1 MLVLSLL
8 FHGVLFSVLFWV
20 PGYNSSGL
28 KMNEAVYEVN
38 LVDASKINMPGENKS
53 TPAVK
58 QSDKSTTAADS
69 RQARRISSISN
80 KKDAVPI
87 AKRIVEKTKSKP
99 KKNEASSDQLL
110 NNAISKIEKKVKT
123 ESSADYLD
131 KTINELNKKVGSSE
145 GGTAGKGASAG
156 SLAINMY
163 KMTVE
168 TQIKS
173 QWSYSDALGNYE
185 AIVIVNIRND
195 GTVLETRFIKP
206 SGNKIFDESVLKAIE
221 KAKPLPPLPEGY
233 EKSYEEIKI
242 NFNLKD
248 LE

>member
-1 MLVLSLL
+1 
-8 FHGVLFSVLFWV
+8 
-20 PGYNSSGL
+20 
-28 KMNEAVYEVN
+28 
-38 LVDASKINMPGENKS
+38 
-53 TPAVK
+53 
-58 QSDKSTTAADS
+58 
-69 RQARRISSISN
+69 
-80 KKDAVPI
+80 
-87 AKRIVEKTKSKP
+87 
-99 KKNEASSDQLL
+99 
-110 NNAISKIEKKVKT
+110 
-123 ESSADYLD
+123 
-131 KTINELNKKVGSSE
+131 
-145 GGTAGKGASAG
+145 
-156 SLAINMY
+156 MY